1 MPLRST
7 VRRRFSQSFSKAESD
22 AVYREVIAA
31 IRQTVDNEMAV
42 SCCDAAIE
50 FIQKGDRVSFE
61 RLMAF
66 DAYGAGNYQTYYQV
80 CQIQALFKKRS
91 DLALGIDTAGE
102 ALATFYRSE
111 RICRGMNRSLDDR
124 TSADYGR
131 RATLI
136 FQMSRK
142 ISSILGTVPSL
153 DEIPFGFGP
162 GANVGCSKNTSV
174 RMKLTSDAT
183 STVGAASLFQR
194 VSHMS
199 QTWPGLLKPVAVRG
213 SSWTTVPK
221 TALTDRA
228 INIEPIINSYL
239 QKGFGSVIR
248 SRLYEAGID
257 LNDQTI
263 NQRLARLGS
272 ITGNLATIDLSMASD
287 TVAYNLVRDLLPWDW
302 FELLDSCRSSMTL
315 MPDGKWVILE
325 KFSSMG
331 NGYTF
336 ELESLIFYSLLL
348 VVCDGSPEVSVY
360 GDDLICPSE
369 KYSEVVSALELI
381 GFIPNSAKSF
391 GVGPFRESCGKDYW
405 EGVDVRPV
413 FCKEKMS
420 VKEIYRLHNFFKRT
434 LVMEF
439 LCPVLLGFLRK
450 EEVITGPD
458 GFGDGHL
465 ITDELT
471 YVSDRRGWDGRFVKF
486 KTWQS
491 MPNIVMSTRKGDY
504 GAFLYLTRNGCSE
517 QVSVKTLYTERS
529 QVDWYRKRT
538 LYVRV
543 ST

>member
-7 VRRRFSQSFSKAESD
+7 IRRRFSQSFTKAESD
-22 AVYREVIAA
+22 AVYSTMIAA
-31 IRQTVDNEMAV
+31 IHQNARNQEVAL
-42 SCCDAAIE
+42 CCEAALK
-50 FIQKGDRVSFE
+50 FVRCGDRVSFE
-61 RLMAF
+61 QIMAY
-66 DAYGAGNYQTYYQV
+66 DAYSAGCREAYYQMV
-80 CQIQALFKKRS
+80 QVQSLFKKRK
-91 DLALGIDTAGE
+91 DLCLGIDTAGE

-111 RICRGMNRSLDDR
+111 KICKEMNRALDDK
-124 TSADYGR
+124 THPQYGE
-131 RATLI
+131 RATLL

-142 ISSILGTVPSL
+142 ISSILGPAPTL
-153 DEIPFGFGP
+153 EDIPFGFGP

-174 RMKLTSDAT
+174 RMKLSADAT

-194 VSHMS
+194 VEHMS
-199 QTWPGLLKPVAVRG
+199 QTWPGLNKPVAVRG

-248 SRLYEAGID
+248 SRLFDAGID
-257 LNDQTI
+257 LNDQTV
-263 NQRLARLGS
+263 NQHLARLGS
-272 ITGNLATIDLSMASD
+272 LYGHLATIDLSMASD
-287 TVAYNLVRDLLPWDW
+287 TVSYNLVRDLLPWDW
-302 FELLDSCRSSMTL
+302 FEYLDSCRSPMTQ
-315 MPDGKWVILE
+315 MPDGTWKILE

-348 VVCDGSPEVSVY
+348 VVCGGSPNVSVY

-369 KYSEVVSALELI
+369 KYSEVIHALELI

-391 GVGPFRESCGKDYW
+391 GTGLFRESCGKDYW

-420 VKEIYRLHNFFKRT
+420 IKEIYRLHNFFKRT
-434 LVMEF
+434 LVMEY
-439 LCPVLLGFLRK
+439 LCPVLLSFLNK
-450 EEVITGPD
+450 DELHFGPE

-471 YVSDRRGWDGRFVKF
+471 YVSDKRGWDGRFVKF

-491 MPNIVMSTRKGDY
+491 MPNIVMSSRKGDY
-504 GAFLYLTRNGCSE
+504 GAFLYLTRNGCTE
-517 QVSVKTLYTERS
+517 KVSVKTLYTERS
-529 QVDWYRKRT
+529 QVDWYRLRT

-543 ST
+543 RT